1 MNSDNTT
8 YLRPTGINTFLDC
21 SAKYL
26 FQEIERIETPNK
38 SYLAFGSSIHK
49 TLEANFAQKIDTK
62 TDLPIDEAKEIF
74 SEVFEDEFRKVDRMD
89 LEEEKPGTM
98 KDQGVKLIQKY
109 QQEIAPRIIP
119 VAVEQRIKVTFK
131 GYDYGLAGTIDL
143 YDADSVIIDH
153 KTTSKKIN
161 GNIPEGYKRQL
172 SGYALLEEATG
183 RKVNGAR
190 IDYFKR
196 DSTEIRH
203 LTVPIDKEHFL
214 SMFQSIGDAIKKGV
228 FIPNRNSFLCS
239 KRYCK
244 FYAECEKKFGGTVKN

>member
-1 MNSDNTT
+1 MDEAI
-8 YLRPTGINTFLDC
+8 YLRPTGINTFLEC

-49 TLEANFAQKIDTK
+49 TLEANFAQKIETK

-74 SEVFEDEFRKVDRMD
+74 SDVFEDEFRKVDRMD

-109 QQEIAPRIIP
+109 QEEIAPRITP

-161 GNIPEGYKRQL
+161 GTIPEGYKRQL
-172 SGYALLEEATG
+172 SAYTILEEATG

-196 DSTEIRH
+196 DSSEIRH
-203 LTVPIDKEHFL
+203 IAVPIDKEHFL

-244 FYAECEKKFGGTVKN
+244 FWNICESKYGGIVKE

>member
-1 MNSDNTT
+1 LSTNNQT

-26 FQEIERIETPNK
+26 FQEIERVETPNK

-49 TLEANFAQKIDTK
+49 TLEANFAQKIETK

-74 SEVFEDEFRKVDRMD
+74 SDVFEDEFRKVDRMD

-109 QQEIAPRIIP
+109 QEEIAPRIIP

-161 GNIPEGYKRQL
+161 GTIPEGYKRQL
-172 SGYALLEEATG
+172 SAYTILEEATG
-183 RKVNGAR
+183 RKVSGAR

-196 DSTEIRH
+196 DSSEIRH
-203 LTVPIDKEHFL
+203 IAVPIDKEHFL

>member
-1 MNSDNTT
+1 VISDSIT

-21 SAKYL
+21 SVKYL
-26 FQEIERIETPNK
+26 FQEIEKIETPNK

-49 TLEANFAQKIDTK
+49 TLEANFAQKIETK
-62 TDLPIDEAKEIF
+62 ADLPIDEAKELF
-74 SEVFEDEFRKVDRMD
+74 VSVFEDEFQKVDRID
-89 LEEEKPGTM
+89 LIDEKPGII
-98 KDQGVKLIQKY
+98 KDQGVKLIEKY
-109 QQEIAPRIIP
+109 QKDIAPRIIP

-143 YDADSVIIDH
+143 YDADSIIIDH

-161 GNIPEGYKRQL
+161 GTIPEGYKRQI
-172 SGYALLEEATG
+172 SAYTILEEATG
-183 RKVNGAR
+183 RDVKGAR

-196 DSTEIRH
+196 DSSEIRH
-203 LTVPIDKEHFL
+203 LSVPIDKEHFL
-214 SMFQSIGDAIKKGV
+214 SMFQSIGDAIQKGV

-244 FYAECEKKFGGTVKN
+244 FYAECEKKFGGSVKN